1 MYITITDFR
10 WCENLSDVEL
20 IVPLHGANATNADTF
35 FTSQYIK
42 VVVKPY
48 IFECV
53 LYKPINVEES
63 TLKLIDGVAQFNLRK
78 SNAELWG
85 QITSDHMND
94 RKQLLQIKQNAILEH
109 QEWEVK
115 RIKANKEMNKI
126 GEKYSLEQVMKLEN
140 LSRERIKLEKEEA
153 GKQAINEFVNNCNAL
168 KQEEDDMQNR
178 IKEAR
183 IFAKQYTIQTL
194 NDKNIHKNIH
204 KTPVLIEKPV
214 DLPVRT
220 SSTIDVKFTPRIFP
234 TPEREST
241 KEAEN
246 EWLNKQA
253 EYRRKLMDRV
263 VPDDLSRN
271 ELDPIWLRKKGD
283 SLFQTGDYEA
293 AVIAYTEAISQNP
306 KLHSAYSNRAAC
318 HLQLRNY
325 FKALE
330 DSSMVLDL
338 CVPPV
343 AQNLKS
349 RVRAHI
355 RRGVA
360 FCNLQLY
367 KEGLIEYKAAE
378 RLQPDDDT
386 IKVDIENL
394 EKFINQ
400 KQ

>member
-1 MYITITDFR
+1 
-10 WCENLSDVEL
+10 
-20 IVPLHGANATNADTF
+20 
-35 FTSQYIK
+35 
-42 VVVKPY
+42 
-48 IFECV
+48 
-53 LYKPINVEES
+53 
-63 TLKLIDGVAQFNLRK
+63 
-78 SNAELWG
+78 
-85 QITSDHMND
+85 
-94 RKQLLQIKQNAILEH
+94 
-109 QEWEVK
+109 
-115 RIKANKEMNKI
+115 MNKI

-204 KTPVLIEKPV
+204 ETPVLIEKPI

>member
-1 MYITITDFR
+1 M
-10 WCENLSDVEL
+10 CL
-20 IVPLHGANATNADTF
+20 I
-35 FTSQYIK
+35 
-42 VVVKPY
+42 
-48 IFECV
+48 
-53 LYKPINVEES
+53 LYS
-63 TLKLIDGVAQFNLRK
+63 Y
-78 SNAELWG
+78 
-85 QITSDHMND
+85 D

>member
-109 QEWEVK
+109 QEREGK

-204 KTPVLIEKPV
+204 KTPVLIEKPI

-271 ELDPIWLRKKGD
+271 ELDPIWLRKKG
-283 SLFQTGDYEA
+283 E
-293 AVIAYTEAISQNP
+293 
-306 KLHSAYSNRAAC
+306 AYSNRAAC

-367 KEGLIEYKAAE
+367 KEGESIDKYAKCCINE
-378 RLQPDDDT
+378 R
-386 IKVDIENL
+386 NS
-394 EKFINQ
+394 
-400 KQ
+400 

>member
-1 MYITITDFR
+1 MNEHFCPNIPLAFQ
-10 WCENLSDVEL
+10 
-20 IVPLHGANATNADTF
+20 IVV
-35 FTSQYIK
+35 S
-42 VVVKPY
+42 KPY

-63 TLKLIDGVAQFNLRK
+63 TLKLIDGVAQFNLKK
-78 SNAELWG
+78 SNAEQWNQL
-85 QITSDHMND
+85 TLDDMKD
-94 RKQLLQIKQNAILEH
+94 RNRLLQIKQNAVLEH
-109 QEWEVK
+109 QEREMK
-115 RIKANKEMNKI
+115 RTKAKKEMNVK
-126 GEKYSLEQVMKLEN
+126 GDKYALEQIMKLEN
-140 LSRERIKLEKEEA
+140 ISREKIKLEKEEA
-153 GKQAINEFVNNCNAL
+153 GKQAIMEFVNACNESS
-168 KQEEDDMQNR
+168 QEDIELENK

-183 IFAKQYTIQTL
+183 AFAKQCTIRTISDQ
-194 NDKNIHKNIH
+194 N
-204 KTPVLIEKPV
+204 KTNLIGNAPKRPEFIEKPI

-220 SSTIDVKFTPRIFP
+220 SSTIEVKFTPRVFP

-241 KEAEN
+241 KQAEE
-246 EWLNKQA
+246 EWLSKQA
-253 EYRRKLMDRV
+253 EYRRKLLDRV

-283 SLFQTGDYEA
+283 SLFQAGDYEA
-293 AVIAYTEAISQNP
+293 AVIAYTEAIKQNP

-343 AQNLKS
+343 PQNLKS

-355 RRGVA
+355 RRGAA

-367 KEGLIEYKAAE
+367 KEGLIEYKAAQK
-378 RLQPDDDT
+378 LQPEDET
-386 IKVDIENL
+386 IRADIEKL
-394 EKFINQ
+394 EKFVNQEQLINC
-400 KQ
+400 